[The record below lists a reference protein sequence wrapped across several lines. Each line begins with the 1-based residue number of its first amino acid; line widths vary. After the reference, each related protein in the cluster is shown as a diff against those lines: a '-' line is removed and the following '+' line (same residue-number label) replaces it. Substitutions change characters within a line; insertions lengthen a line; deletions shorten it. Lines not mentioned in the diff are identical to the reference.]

1 MWTGAVKKTV
11 TVRPGETLDV
21 PLRAEALAKG
31 VFVLKDY
38 KLTWSNEE
46 SGRGVSKVGASAAG
60 VQRAVRGR
68 GEIASFGVYNK
79 E

>member
-21 PLRAEALAKG
+21 PLRVEALAKG

-46 SGRGVSKVGASAAG
+46 SGRGVSKVAHPPQACNAPF
-60 VQRAVRGR
+60 VV
-68 GEIASFGVYNK
+68 EVK
-79 E
+79 

>member
-21 PLRAEALAKG
+21 PLRAEALARG

-38 KLTWSNEE
+38 KLTWSNAE
-46 SGRGVSKVGASAAG
+46 GAGVSKVAHPPQACNAPF
-60 VQRAVRGR
+60 VV
-68 GEIASFGVYNK
+68 EVK
-79 E
+79 

>member
-1 MWTGAVKKTV
+1 M
-11 TVRPGETLDV
+11 

-46 SGRGVSKVGASAAG
+46 ADAEF
-60 VQRAVRGR
+60 QRWRIRRRRATRR
-68 GEIASFGVYNK
+68 SWSR
-79 E
+79 